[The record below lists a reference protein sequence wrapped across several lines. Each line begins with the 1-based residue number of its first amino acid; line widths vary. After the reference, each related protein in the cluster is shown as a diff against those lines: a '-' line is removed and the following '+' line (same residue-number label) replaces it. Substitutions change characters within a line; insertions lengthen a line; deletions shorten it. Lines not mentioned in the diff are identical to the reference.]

1 MASDAVLT
9 IALSALLVAGTAEVL
24 QMEKEAADPPGELAG
39 LRADLLVPVVALL
52 ADASALLPITASS
65 VPDENA
71 SVSIPV
77 VGSMTAPSCSCL
89 RLLPRPNDERPLL
102 IIAAVRSLRK
112 IQGRFDSC

>member
-24 QMEKEAADPPGELAG
+24 QMEKEAAGPGELAG

-52 ADASALLPITASS
+52 AGASALLPITASS

-102 IIAAVRSLRK
+102 IIAAVRCLRT